1 MIEELSSHYSPCRSE
16 PSLLPI
22 NPVKITMRETIVVP
36 INPITM
42 RETIVVPINPITMR
56 ETIVKELEM
65 LREATVLKMM
75 SI

>member
-42 RETIVVPINPITMR
+42 RETIV
-56 ETIVKELEM
+56 KELAM